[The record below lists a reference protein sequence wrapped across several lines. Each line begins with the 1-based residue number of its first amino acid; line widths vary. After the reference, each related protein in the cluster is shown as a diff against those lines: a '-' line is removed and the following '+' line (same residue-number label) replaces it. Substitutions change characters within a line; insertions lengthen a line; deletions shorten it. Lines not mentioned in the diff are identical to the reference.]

1 MDEDLKI
8 VVTSELEADEQAS
21 AQRISAQLPS
31 IAKLI
36 NQQSKIKV
44 RVEVDNSNIQTEAQK
59 FSKELSRATQTH
71 KVGVSVGLDQASVRK
86 MQAEL
91 NSLKVSP
98 DVSHAMTEQLEKMGI
113 QIDRITGRWEQAS
126 NQEERMLSLSIQ
138 GTDQLGRSVSY
149 LQTYDAI
156 TGDINTHLTN
166 VTMNLERQRQ
176 IEAQIAAK
184 AKADNESRISYLT
197 KQKAVLSD
205 IQASYTGA
213 TSAKPVND
221 TTHLDAL
228 NAKYTELETKIQTM
242 IGTTGQLDKVQR
254 ASIEAEIAALK
265 QLVKEYQNA
274 EYVATKLRTKDI
286 GSIKTDQFAAL
297 DTLEKRLQS
306 AGTLTDEFKSRIS
319 GLRTQLGEAFDPA
332 SLTAFLNSFDRL
344 EGDVKT
350 FQEQLRGVNALYTQ
364 MIAVENK
371 VTRTKTAMVGLDPT
385 ADKEKLAVLNEQLA
399 LYERQRQ
406 MLNEQLTPY
415 AAIIQYA
422 RQAESAERARLENE
436 IKLKLSGAELADKAR
451 EIDQTM
457 QRIPSTVQDLQ
468 MRFSQL
474 VAPTDNLIQKMQML
488 RETEAA
494 YSSAKTDSE
503 KIAAYERLQFLIAE
517 CSKEMSELNRVQR
530 GDVLNFKFNE
540 NLEKAKA
547 DLAAVG
553 RQWSALKSDPGLNAQ
568 FQQLGY
574 NLQVIDNQMDLNK
587 WTSQFSR
594 FKSEV
599 KAAGKNMQSLGDVL
613 KNNVGKVLQWDFE
626 KCNFHRCCIGYGNDR
641 LA

>member
-149 LQTYDAI
+149 LQTYDAV

-228 NAKYTELETKIQTM
+228 NAKYAELETKIQTM

-332 SLTAFLNSFDRL
+332 SLTA
-344 EGDVKT
+344 
-350 FQEQLRGVNALYTQ
+350 
-364 MIAVENK
+364 
-371 VTRTKTAMVGLDPT
+371 
-385 ADKEKLAVLNEQLA
+385 
-399 LYERQRQ
+399 
-406 MLNEQLTPY
+406 
-415 AAIIQYA
+415 
-422 RQAESAERARLENE
+422 
-436 IKLKLSGAELADKAR
+436 
-451 EIDQTM
+451 
-457 QRIPSTVQDLQ
+457 
-468 MRFSQL
+468 
-474 VAPTDNLIQKMQML
+474 
-488 RETEAA
+488 
-494 YSSAKTDSE
+494 
-503 KIAAYERLQFLIAE
+503 
-517 CSKEMSELNRVQR
+517 
-530 GDVLNFKFNE
+530 
-540 NLEKAKA
+540 
-547 DLAAVG
+547 
-553 RQWSALKSDPGLNAQ
+553 
-568 FQQLGY
+568 
-574 NLQVIDNQMDLNK
+574 
-587 WTSQFSR
+587 
-594 FKSEV
+594 
-599 KAAGKNMQSLGDVL
+599 
-613 KNNVGKVLQWDFE
+613 
-626 KCNFHRCCIGYGNDR
+626 
-641 LA
+641 